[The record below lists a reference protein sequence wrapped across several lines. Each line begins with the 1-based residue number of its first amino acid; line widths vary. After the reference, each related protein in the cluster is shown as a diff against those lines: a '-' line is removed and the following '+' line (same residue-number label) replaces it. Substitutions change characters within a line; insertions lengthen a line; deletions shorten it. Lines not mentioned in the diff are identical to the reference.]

1 MQSIGDSSL
10 IKKTLITFSLL
21 FLALLWLVSWQLNI
35 TFFIAS
41 TYSVASLISFLLYG
55 WDKRL
60 AMQQSEHVIRVPER
74 TLHILGLIGGWP
86 GSFIAQQW
94 LRHKSK
100 KRSFIAVLWLTVI
113 VNCSAIWSLYYF
125 QLI

>member
-1 MQSIGDSSL
+1 ML
-10 IKKTLITFSLL
+10 IPVRCYTCGEI
-21 FLALLWLVSWQLNI
+21 LA
-35 TFFIAS
+35 
-41 TYSVASLISFLLYG
+41 
-55 WDKRL
+55 DK
-60 AMQQSEHVIRVPER
+60 S
-74 TLHILGLIGGWP
+74 G
-86 GSFIAQQW
+86 